1 MQNTKQK
8 IINFEQNFMTDKL
21 KQKVSDLKNNSA
33 SSDFETL
40 ALEVFEYQSRHCDV
54 YKQYLSYIG
63 TTVSKVNNCADIPFL
78 PIDFF
83 KKFYVSSKGN
93 KHQTFFQSSST
104 SGKGVSKHYVFDLNY
119 YLTNSINC
127 FESNFNPVDSYCHLA
142 LMPSYLENRNSSII
156 NMLDNF
162 IKRSKYQQSGFFL
175 YNHQELQD
183 IVLKNEAMEIPTIL
197 WGVTFALLDFGKDF
211 PLPLNN
217 TSIIETGG
225 MKGRKK
231 ELTRKE
237 LYQLFKQYFGNQC
250 SIYSEYGMT
259 ELFSQSYSLKDGL
272 FKCPPQMRVTG
283 RDLSDPL
290 SNKIEGRGLG
300 LNVIDL
306 ANIDTCS
313 FLALQDLGNIYPD
326 GTFEVLGRIDFSDER
341 GCSLMVSK

>member
-1 MQNTKQK
+1 MLNTKQK

-21 KQKVSDLKNNSA
+21 KEKISDLKNNSA
-33 SSDFETL
+33 SSYFEAL

-63 TTVSKVNNCADIPFL
+63 TTVSKVDNCADIPFL
-78 PIDFF
+78 PLDFF

-93 KHQTFFQSSST
+93 DHQTFFQSSST
-104 SGKGVSKHYVFDLNY
+104 SGKGVSKHYVFDLDF
-119 YLTNSINC
+119 YLTNSITC
-127 FESNFNPVDSYCHLA
+127 FENSFKPVDTYCHLA
-142 LMPSYLENRNSSII
+142 LLPSYLENSNSSII

-162 IKRSKYQQSGFFL
+162 IKQSKYVHSGFFL
-175 YNHQELQD
+175 YNHLELYEMIQ
-183 IVLKNEAMEIPTIL
+183 KNEALEIPTIL

-211 PLPLNN
+211 PIALRN

-237 LYQLFKQYFGNQC
+237 LYLLLKQYYGNQC
-250 SIYSEYGMT
+250 LIHSEYGMT
-259 ELFSQSYSLKDGL
+259 ELFSQAYSLKDGL
-272 FKCPPQMRVTG
+272 FKCPPQMRISG

-290 SNKIEGRGLG
+290 SNKREGRGLG

-326 GTFEVLGRIDFSDER
+326 GTFDVLGRIDFSDER